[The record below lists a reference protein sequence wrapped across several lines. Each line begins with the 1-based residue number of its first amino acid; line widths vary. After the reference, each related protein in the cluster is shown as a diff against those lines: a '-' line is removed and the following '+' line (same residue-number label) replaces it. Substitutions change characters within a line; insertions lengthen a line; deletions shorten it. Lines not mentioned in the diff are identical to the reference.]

1 MSMDISIESLK
12 RELRTDPDRGASD
25 AKANASRLTANAAA
39 EGLIDVAYATADSP
53 VGPVLLAATPRGL
66 VRVAFASEGQ
76 DDVLTELARHL
87 SPRVLESPAALDEPR
102 RELEEYFEQRRKRF
116 DLPLDWR
123 LSHGFRRDAL
133 KQLARVPYGSTV
145 TYSELAIRAG
155 RPRAQR
161 AAGSACGSNPIPIV
175 VPCHRVVR
183 TGGAIGNYGGGPE
196 IKKFL
201 LGLEGA
207 LGGLETERPTVE

>member
-1 MSMDISIESLK
+1 MSMETPIDALK
-12 RELRTDPDRGASD
+12 RRLRAGAGWSADPDAGA
-25 AKANASRLTANAAA
+25 ARLAAGAAA
-39 EGLIDVAYATADSP
+39 EGLIDVAFATTDSP
-53 VGPVLLAATPRGL
+53 VGPMLLATTPRGL
-66 VRVAFASEGQ
+66 VRVAFATERP
-76 DDVLTELARHL
+76 DDVLAELSRDV
-87 SPRVLESPAALDEPR
+87 SPRVLESPAELDQAR
-102 RELEEYFEQRRKRF
+102 RELEEYFEQRRERF

-123 LSHGFRRDAL
+123 LSGGFRRDAL
-133 KQLARVPYGSTV
+133 KALARVPYGATV
-145 TYSELAIRAG
+145 TYSELASRAG

-196 IKKFL
+196 IKQFL

-207 LGGLETERPTVE
+207 LGGLTTE